1 LTISFKQK
9 QSQPKSVQVTWSKAA
24 KKGKICQKFETS
36 SDDFLLNHVKE
47 PKSGIYNYF
56 NQFINSHFLCHFL
69 EGSLQCLM
77 HAPTGVPRPA

>member
-1 LTISFKQK
+1 MQ
-9 QSQPKSVQVTWSKAA
+9 
-24 KKGKICQKFETS
+24 KKGKICQKFGTS

-56 NQFINSHFLCHFL
+56 NQFINSRFLYHFL